1 MNPQVPIVCQPS
13 PTFEGVSPM
22 SATGGVRSSEQMFY
36 VSTSLSQGVP
46 AMPMIQDPYE
56 DSLSLSEDELV
67 SDLLH
72 EYPHD
77 PHIAVVCKRLEQ
89 RIEQVG
95 ELQQELASLDNESD
109 NFSRAHQEARKEIEL
124 FEAVLRSLDLDPKK
138 LWSERY
144 RNAMGIDLPVATDKR
159 QLELNFGG
167 AR

>member
-1 MNPQVPIVCQPS
+1 
-13 PTFEGVSPM
+13 
-22 SATGGVRSSEQMFY
+22 
-36 VSTSLSQGVP
+36 
-46 AMPMIQDPYE
+46 MPMIQDPYE

-67 SDLLH
+67 SDLLR

-77 PHIAVVCKRLEQ
+77 PHITVVCKRLEQ

-95 ELQQELASLDNESD
+95 ELQQELASLDNEYD
-109 NFSRAHQEARKEIEL
+109 NFSRVHQEARKEIEL
-124 FEAVLRSLDLDPKK
+124 FEAVLKSLDLDPKK

-159 QLELNFGG
+159 QLEMDFGG

>member
-1 MNPQVPIVCQPS
+1 
-13 PTFEGVSPM
+13 
-22 SATGGVRSSEQMFY
+22 
-36 VSTSLSQGVP
+36 
-46 AMPMIQDPYE
+46 MPMIQDPYE

-67 SDLLH
+67 SDLLR

-77 PHIAVVCKRLEQ
+77 PHITVVCKRLEQ

-95 ELQQELASLDNESD
+95 ELQQELASLDNEYD
-109 NFSRAHQEARKEIEL
+109 NFSRAHQGARKEIEL

-159 QLELNFGG
+159 QLELDFGG